1 MKKFIILFILPL
13 FSISQVDYN
22 LQIQPIFNTNCVSC
36 HQGSANYFGGL
47 SLESYE
53 AVTAGGNTE
62 GGIISTGL
70 LENYIS
76 TGYMPPYGSG
86 AYLNAN
92 EVDLIIQWL
101 TEGALEEVDVSSTL
115 ENNKE
120 ESIVKIID
128 VLGRNK
134 LKGNSGVQIY
144 IYENGRIE
152 KKFNTTNYIH

>member
-1 MKKFIILFILPL
+1 MKKFIILLILPL

-70 LENYIS
+70 LENYVS

-101 TEGALEEVDVSSTL
+101 TEGALEEVDISSTL

-144 IYENGRIE
+144 IYEIGRIE

>member
-1 MKKFIILFILPL
+1 MKKFIILLILPL

-36 HQGSANYFGGL
+36 HQGSTNYFGGL

-70 LENYIS
+70 LENYVS

-101 TEGALEEVDVSSTL
+101 TEGALEEVEISSTL

-128 VLGRNK
+128 ILGRNK
-134 LKGNSGVQIY
+134 LRGNSGVQIY
-144 IYENGRIE
+144 FYENGKIE

>member
-36 HQGSANYFGGL
+36 HQGAANYFGGL

-101 TEGALEEVDVSSTL
+101 TEGALEEVEISSTL

-128 VLGRNK
+128 ILGRNK
-134 LKGNSGVQIY
+134 LRGNSGVQIY
-144 IYENGRIE
+144 FYENGKIE

>member
-1 MKKFIILFILPL
+1 MKKFIILLILPL

-36 HQGSANYFGGL
+36 HQGSASYFGGL
-47 SLESYE
+47 SLENYE

-86 AYLNAN
+86 AYLSAN

-101 TEGALEEVDVSSTL
+101 NEGALEEVEISSTL

>member
-1 MKKFIILFILPL
+1 MKKFIILLTLPL

-53 AVTAGGNTE
+53 DVTAGGNTE

-70 LENYIS
+70 LENYVS

-101 TEGALEEVDVSSTL
+101 TEGALEEVNISSTL

-128 VLGRNK
+128 VLGRHK
-134 LKGNSGVQIY
+134 LKGNSGFQIY

>member
-86 AYLNAN
+86 AYLNTN
-92 EVDLIIQWL
+92 EVDLIIQWI

-134 LKGNSGVQIY
+134 LKGNSGVHIY
-144 IYENGRIE
+144 IYENGKIE

>member
-86 AYLNAN
+86 AYLNTN

-144 IYENGRIE
+144 IYENGKIE